1 MFSRRIAILSL
12 FGIASAMAIQPDTLR
27 AECDVADPE
36 DRTFHVFAWMCGTT
50 FDGQKTKF
58 FCEHGAGRTKPGA
71 KRAAFDRLQRQIYG
85 DGYVPY
91 GDPTYGEACPEE
103 YDCDPPIPGDPETPG
118 PDVPRPRDVKY
129 GSCDG
134 YRWAATCGCKSC
146 CGEFY
151 LGRGLGNTRAQAVRN
166 SRKSLRKKLCKD
178 GKTCTDARRIHAWK
192 NAKPDPCESC
202 SSCD

>member
-36 DRTFHVFAWMCGTT
+36 VLSIHVFAWMCGTT
-50 FDGQKTKF
+50 FDGGETKF
-58 FCEHGAGRTKPGA
+58 FCAHGKGRTLP
-71 KRAAFDRLQRQIYG
+71 RAQRDASDHLYRQIYG
-85 DGYVPY
+85 EGYIPY
-91 GDPTYGEACPEE
+91 GYPKYGEECPVEF
-103 YDCDPPIPGDPETPG
+103 DCPDPIPGPIVEG
-118 PDVPRPRDVKY
+118 PNVPRLH
-129 GSCDG
+129 DG
-134 YRWAATCGCKSC
+134 YRWTATCECKSC

-166 SRKSLRKKLCKD
+166 SRKSLRTKLRED
-178 GKTCTDARRIHAWK
+178 GKTCTDAGRINAWK
-192 NAKPDPCESC
+192 NAKTDPCESC

>member
-27 AECDVADPE
+27 AECDVADSE
-36 DRTFHVFAWMCGTT
+36 VLTYHVFAWMCGTT
-50 FDGQKTKF
+50 FYGEVKF
-58 FCEHGAGRTKPGA
+58 FCERGEGRPLQIA
-71 KRAAFDRLQRQIYG
+71 KKNAYDRLQRQIYG
-85 DGYVPY
+85 EGYIPY
-91 GDPTYGEACPEE
+91 GDPTYGEQCPVPIPE
-103 YDCDPPIPGDPETPG
+103 CPVPIPGPIEYTPN
-118 PDVPRPRDVKY
+118 VSRLRDVKY

-134 YRWAATCGCKSC
+134 YLWAAMCECKSC
-146 CGEFY
+146 CGEIY

-166 SRKSLRKKLCKD
+166 SRKSLRKKLRED
-178 GKTCTDARRIHAWK
+178 GKTGTDARRNNAWK